1 MKEKK
6 GGLTKWLYWF
16 LFAVAVIT
24 VYKTLDNFNDILGWL
39 NSLLEILM
47 PFLIGILIAYLLY
60 LPAKKIE
67 KGLLKAKGKLIRK
80 KARVISIFLTY
91 VIAIL
96 ILAII
101 INFVLPTI
109 IESVIELVN
118 NLPSYYSS
126 LTETLDNLPED
137 SIWNQINAKGIIQ
150 NIEQFDFSK
159 FINLES
165 LTGYAKGVINMAGKV
180 FDIFISFVVSVY
192 LLVER
197 TEILNFIKK
206 VVKAMVN
213 KKTYEN
219 IGKYFY
225 QTNEIFFRFVFSQ
238 LLDGIIVGILTS
250 IAMSLMGVKYSV
262 LLGFMIGLFN
272 LIPYFGAIIAVGIAI
287 LVTLFTGGLMQAIWM
302 AMIIIILQQIDANI
316 INPKIVGNSL
326 KISPLLVIFAVTIGG
341 AYFGVLGMF
350 LAVPIVTVLK
360 MIVNDYID
368 YKNQIKEKEQD
379 IKKRLIVYALFS

>member
-60 LPAKKIE
+60 LPAKKME
-67 KGLLKAKGKLIRK
+67 QGLLKAKGKLIRK

-118 NLPSYYSS
+118 NLPGYYSS

-137 SIWNQINAKGIIQ
+137 SIWNQINAKGIMQ

-302 AMIIIILQQIDANI
+302 AIIIIILQQIDANI

-368 YKNQIKEKEQD
+368 YKNQIKEKD
-379 IKKRLIVYALFS
+379 KKIEIEES

>member
-60 LPAKKIE
+60 LPAKKME
-67 KGLLKAKGKLIRK
+67 QGLLKAKGKLIRK

-109 IESVIELVN
+109 IESIIELVN
-118 NLPSYYSS
+118 NLPGYYSS

-137 SIWNQINAKGIIQ
+137 SIWNQINAKGIMQ

-302 AMIIIILQQIDANI
+302 AIIIIILQQIDANI

-368 YKNQIKEKEQD
+368 YKNQIKEKD
-379 IKKRLIVYALFS
+379 KKIEIEES

>member
-368 YKNQIKEKEQD
+368 YKNQIKEKD
-379 IKKRLIVYALFS
+379 KKIEIEES

>member
-60 LPAKKIE
+60 LPAKKME
-67 KGLLKAKGKLIRK
+67 QGLLKAKGKLIRK

-118 NLPSYYSS
+118 NLPGYYSS

-213 KKTYEN
+213 KKTYQN

-368 YKNQIKEKEQD
+368 YKNQIKEKD
-379 IKKRLIVYALFS
+379 KKIEIEES

>member
-60 LPAKKIE
+60 LPAKKME
-67 KGLLKAKGKLIRK
+67 QGLLKAKGKLIRK

-109 IESVIELVN
+109 IESIIELVN
-118 NLPSYYSS
+118 NLPGYYSS

-137 SIWNQINAKGIIQ
+137 SIWNQINAKGIMQ

-368 YKNQIKEKEQD
+368 YKNQIKEKD
-379 IKKRLIVYALFS
+379 KKIEIEES

>member
-60 LPAKKIE
+60 LPAKKME
-67 KGLLKAKGKLIRK
+67 QGLLKAKGKLIRK

-118 NLPSYYSS
+118 NLPGYYSS

-302 AMIIIILQQIDANI
+302 AIIIIILQQIDANI

-368 YKNQIKEKEQD
+368 YKNQIKEKD
-379 IKKRLIVYALFS
+379 KKIEIEES

>member
-302 AMIIIILQQIDANI
+302 AIIIIILQQIDANI

-368 YKNQIKEKEQD
+368 YKNQIKEKD
-379 IKKRLIVYALFS
+379 KKIEIEES

>member
-60 LPAKKIE
+60 LPAKKME
-67 KGLLKAKGKLIRK
+67 QGLLKAKGKLIRK

-118 NLPSYYSS
+118 NLPGYYSS

-159 FINLES
+159 FINLEN

-302 AMIIIILQQIDANI
+302 AIIIIILQQIDANI

-368 YKNQIKEKEQD
+368 YKNQIKEKD
-379 IKKRLIVYALFS
+379 KKIEIEES

>member
-1 MKEKK
+1 M
-6 GGLTKWLYWF
+6 
-16 LFAVAVIT
+16 
-24 VYKTLDNFNDILGWL
+24 
-39 NSLLEILM
+39 
-47 PFLIGILIAYLLY
+47 
-60 LPAKKIE
+60 
-67 KGLLKAKGKLIRK
+67 
-80 KARVISIFLTY
+80 

-109 IESVIELVN
+109 IESIIELVN
-118 NLPSYYSS
+118 NLPGYYSS

-137 SIWNQINAKGIIQ
+137 SIWNQINAKGIMQ

-302 AMIIIILQQIDANI
+302 AIIIIILQQIDANI

-350 LAVPIVTVLK
+350 LAVTNCHSFK
-360 MIVNDYID
+360 NDC
-368 YKNQIKEKEQD
+368 Q
-379 IKKRLIVYALFS
+379 

>member
-118 NLPSYYSS
+118 NLPGYYSS

-302 AMIIIILQQIDANI
+302 AIIIIILQQIDANI

-368 YKNQIKEKEQD
+368 YKNQIKEKD
-379 IKKRLIVYALFS
+379 KKIEIEES